1 MAAPCRAQAKLR
13 RLLVPFGVHRAD
25 HDCRTA
31 DVQQAGERNDRG
43 GRRGQDRRS
52 RGHARRRAMV
62 ATLEASRAL
71 RDALAHLGHLQRG
84 LSRTQKGSANRA
96 KARRPLG
103 RTHAPVG
110 AVRTSRL
117 HQFTAKLAK
126 SHAMIVVED
135 IATANLMRN
144 HHLAQA
150 IGDQGWGELARQLG
164 YQTTRAGGT
173 LVVADLWFPSSKTV
187 RMESAPSAGSDP

>member
-1 MAAPCRAQAKLR
+1 VSRDAGGSWYAAVCFERTPTASPQAYNR
-13 RLLVPFGVHRAD
+13 PAGAAVGVDVGVKTAAVVA
-25 HDCRTA
+25 TA
-31 DVQQAGERNDRG
+31 DGTP
-43 GRRGQDRRS
+43 
-52 RGHARRRAMV
+52 V

-71 RDALAHLGHLQRG
+71 RSALAHLGHLQRA

-96 KARRPLG
+96 KARLRLG
-103 RTHAPVG
+103 QAHAPVG

-164 YQTTRAGGT
+164 YKTTSAGGT
-173 LVVADLWFPSSKTV
+173 LVVADRWFPSSKTSRPV
-187 RMESAPSAGSDP
+187 VQ